1 MEEARFKILPLV
13 PRIAKNGR
21 YHQLRGPRPSAV
33 CTSLCTRNEESVY
46 TPLALEHSHVLL
58 LARNLSKQ
66 QGRESL
72 RREDQ
77 GADQL
82 KVDLPK
88 IQVLSHGY
96 NSLLLFWVYVRT
108 RDSWRKTIFLRW
120 EDKDHNLSNMAGRSC
135 SKNIQA
141 NSEFP
146 FSLPTKLK

>member
-13 PRIAKNGR
+13 LRVAKNGG
-21 YHQLRGPRPSAV
+21 YHQLRGPRPGAV
-33 CTSLCTRNEESVY
+33 CTPLCTRNEESVY

-108 RDSWRKTIFLRW
+108 
-120 EDKDHNLSNMAGRSC
+120 
-135 SKNIQA
+135 
-141 NSEFP
+141 
-146 FSLPTKLK
+146 